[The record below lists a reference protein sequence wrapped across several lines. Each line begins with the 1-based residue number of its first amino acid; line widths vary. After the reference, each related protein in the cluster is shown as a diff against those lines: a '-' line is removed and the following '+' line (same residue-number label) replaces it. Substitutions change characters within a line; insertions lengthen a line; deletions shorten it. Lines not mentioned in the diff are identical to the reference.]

1 MFLYI
6 CLILYYLY
14 SRPWIYKPVPSI
26 TIFREPISRLLSAWF
41 YRCHTPNN
49 DCFQVRPYFKDIGQ
63 GKLPQV
69 KFPEYAEMVEYQNIQ
84 TRMFGADSFPYRNI
98 SIDNEVSRVKF
109 YIYSCI

>member
-1 MFLYI
+1 MHHIF
-6 CLILYYLY
+6 
-14 SRPWIYKPVPSI
+14 RPWIFKPVPSV

-49 DCFQVRPYFKDIGQ
+49 DCFQVRPYFKEIGQ

-84 TRMFGADSFPYRNI
+84 TRMFGADSFPYRNVTV
-98 SIDNEVSRVKF
+98 DDKVSF
-109 YIYSCI
+109 IYS